1 MPDKFYKGGEAGG
14 IVELTLQDF
23 IADNATTIAT
33 DPIWL
38 ASGDLVYGTGVNTS
52 AVLPVGTTPDT
63 HVLTLSGGLPTW
75 QAPSLQDLST
85 YQLTSAKG
93 QADGYAS
100 LDGSG
105 LVPSSQLPSY
115 VDDVLEYA
123 DQASFPGTGEGSK
136 IYVAIDTGSIYRWTG
151 STYVEVSADAGAP
164 VSSVNGEIGI
174 VVLNPDHLDDA
185 ETAHKFVTATDVT
198 NLGNLSGTNT
208 GDQDLSTY
216 QLKPSEGAFADGDK
230 TKLDALV
237 SNVTTNLAYT
247 ASPTDGT
254 VTSSDGA
261 NATLTLA
268 DVTNA
273 GLLSPTDFS
282 KLANAPATEA
292 GTLTTPNATPAVA
305 ASVTLVDN
313 STTFFRVDVA
323 ARSTTT
329 ADQSAIYKI
338 EGGIDRQA
346 NAATTAF
353 VGTVAKTVFGEDV
366 AGWDATVVANTTTGA
381 LDVQV
386 TGATDVKFTAN
397 ISYTTV
403 TNA

>member
-230 TKLDALV
+230 TKLD
-237 SNVTTNLAYT
+237 
-247 ASPTDGT
+247 GT
-254 VTSSDGA
+254 C
-261 NATLTLA
+261 
-268 DVTNA
+268 
-273 GLLSPTDFS
+273 F
-282 KLANAPATEA
+282 
-292 GTLTTPNATPAVA
+292 
-305 ASVTLVDN
+305 
-313 STTFFRVDVA
+313 
-323 ARSTTT
+323 
-329 ADQSAIYKI
+329 
-338 EGGIDRQA
+338 
-346 NAATTAF
+346 
-353 VGTVAKTVFGEDV
+353 
-366 AGWDATVVANTTTGA
+366 
-381 LDVQV
+381 
-386 TGATDVKFTAN
+386 
-397 ISYTTV
+397 
-403 TNA
+403 